1 MCKFNKK
8 NDGRRIDPCM
18 RDVIKIL
25 NEQGVKT
32 LACCCGHGHHKMSIV
47 IDIGYGTGKVIP
59 LEIFSG
65 EMIARKK
72 RFYIKQ
78 KDGSYVIPETNGG
91 ELLR

>member
-1 MCKFNKK
+1 MCNLNKK

-18 RDVIKIL
+18 RSAINIL
-25 NEQGVKT
+25 QEQGVET
-32 LACCCGHGHHKMSIV
+32 LACCCGHGKNPMSIV
-47 IDIGYGTGKVIP
+47 INIGRGTGKIIP

-65 EMIARKK
+65 EVLARKK

-78 KDGSYVIPETNGG
+78 KSGYYVIPETVGG